1 MNSKDRRR
9 GPLDPTVM
17 RKTIRG
23 RGLLNN

>member
-9 GPLDPTVM
+9 EPLDPTVM

-23 RGLLNN
+23 LGLLNN